1 MRARQTEHTTDMIR
15 VWKIV
20 FEFQIGLVCRASE
33 KALRPV
39 TQIRNAPPPGGRG
52 LCSPELPA
60 GSSQAETLHM
70 LRMAQ
75 LSIEEQHEQGRDP
88 ALPPPSQDN
97 LYSE

>member
-1 MRARQTEHTTDMIR
+1 
-15 VWKIV
+15 
-20 FEFQIGLVCRASE
+20 
-33 KALRPV
+33 
-39 TQIRNAPPPGGRG
+39 
-52 LCSPELPA
+52 
-60 GSSQAETLHM
+60 M